1 MKRDRS
7 ELTVADQR
15 RGMRA
20 LAAFA
25 ILNSFAYET
34 ISGQILI
41 LFARQVGAS
50 MRQVGILSSFLPL
63 SSLIQVAVT
72 PLVNTF
78 GPKAV
83 MAAGW
88 TARTVVAVAL
98 LFVPAVTVRYGP
110 ARGTLLLLTVMLSF
124 HLCRAL
130 GVSSWPQLLQD
141 IVPLRLRGKFL
152 SRQEFLRQIA
162 VVTVSVLTA
171 LYLIGTPGLE
181 RFLHIIG
188 AGVAAGFVS
197 LVFAYRLPHIPPS
210 AEPALRDFWRRTGQ
224 PLRDTRFRQ
233 YLAFSVTLKLALTA
247 LPTFVIVFLRDRLN
261 LAPTWV
267 LFFACLGNLGAMSTL
282 SLWGRITDR
291 YGSKPI
297 IGLCLPG
304 TALAALGWALVDATP
319 ARMWGLGSVIS
330 FWSGLFS
337 AGLYVSTTKFELGII
352 PRDDRAHYVALS
364 IMAAGLSGGLS
375 SRLAGELLENLG
387 PVSWAVG
394 GYVIDRFRLF
404 FLYTFVLCLV
414 PLALRRGLQEGEV
427 RSTRAL
433 VKDYVRQRSRWLR
446 ERGRRP

>member
-1 MKRDRS
+1 
-7 ELTVADQR
+7 V
-15 RGMRA
+15 
-20 LAAFA
+20 
-25 ILNSFAYET
+25 
-34 ISGQILI
+34 
-41 LFARQVGAS
+41 
-50 MRQVGILSSFLPL
+50 
-63 SSLIQVAVT
+63 
-72 PLVNTF
+72 
-78 GPKAV
+78 
-83 MAAGW
+83 
-88 TARTVVAVAL
+88 